1 MFKHCGCGHAAASG
15 TLGGGGRASRMA
27 VMNDMRNDV
36 EPVLLKPCII
46 YYLRIIRSLYT
57 VRLDMYVDV
66 SFDCALVFVDI
77 STVT

>member
-1 MFKHCGCGHAAASG
+1 
-15 TLGGGGRASRMA
+15 MA